1 MPRSPKVTATEPG
14 APADVVAHGVG
25 SGPPSEDDDED
36 EILETS
42 ENGRWQ
48 KFNEHV
54 SDLVCS

>member
-14 APADVVAHGVG
+14 APAEHGLS